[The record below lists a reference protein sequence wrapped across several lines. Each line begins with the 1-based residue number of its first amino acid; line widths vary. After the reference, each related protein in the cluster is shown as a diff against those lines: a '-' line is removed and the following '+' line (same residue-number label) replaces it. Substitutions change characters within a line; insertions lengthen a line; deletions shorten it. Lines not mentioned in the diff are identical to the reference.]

1 MGKGGGRGEATL
13 EGDKATSY
21 IDTTHLE
28 GFYLLSDTV
37 VRWHLNKAT

>member
-1 MGKGGGRGEATL
+1 MGKEKTKATL
-13 EGDKATSY
+13 TGDQATFY

>member
-1 MGKGGGRGEATL
+1 MGKGGKKATL
-13 EGDKATSY
+13 KGDKATSY

-28 GFYLLSDTV
+28 CFYLLSDTV